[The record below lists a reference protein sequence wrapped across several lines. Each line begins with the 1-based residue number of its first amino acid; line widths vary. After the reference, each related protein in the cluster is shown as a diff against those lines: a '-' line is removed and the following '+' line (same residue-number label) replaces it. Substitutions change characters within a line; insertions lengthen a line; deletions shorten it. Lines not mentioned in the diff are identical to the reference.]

1 MKNQIEIKGM
11 TALVFDENYNHVRL
25 MVDLVRHKTQYKGD
39 QGYFL
44 NLGPEGGGVTSSI
57 LQYIYQKCTANQ

>member
-1 MKNQIEIKGM
+1 
-11 TALVFDENYNHVRL
+11 

-57 LQYIYQKCTANQ
+57 LQYIYEKCTANQ